1 MRAIQVKQFG
11 GPEVLEFVDLPT
23 PTPQGSLQLLA
34 VTASGVNYADTHQA
48 ADDYLAPQTLPFVP
62 GAEVVGDDPD
72 GRRVV
77 ALVPSGGYAE
87 QALAHPGTTF
97 ALPDEVDD
105 TTALAFVLQGTTA
118 WHLLRTSA
126 RMAPGETVVVH
137 AGAGGVGC
145 LAVQLARE
153 LGARRIIATAS
164 SPEKR
169 DLARDLGADVALD
182 PGPVTGDSTDL
193 RDALVEAN
201 EGRPVDIVL
210 EMAGGRVFDAS
221 LRALAPFGRVVT
233 YGMAS
238 RVPPTPVQP
247 ALLIGTS
254 RSVVGFW
261 LTHALRLPGGL
272 RPAMEELLD
281 LHAAG
286 RLHAVDGGRYPL
298 EHARQAHED
307 IASRRTQGKLV
318 LDLALTPDPL
328 EPPT

>member
-62 GAEVVGDDPD
+62 GAEVVGVDPD

-87 QALAHPGTTF
+87 QALAHPSTTF

-193 RDALVEAN
+193 RDALLEAN

-307 IASRRTQGKLV
+307 IASRSTQGKLV

>member
-11 GPEVLEFVDLPT
+11 GPEVLELVDLPA
-23 PTPQGSLQLLA
+23 PTPQGPLQLLS

-62 GAEVVGDDPD
+62 GAEVV
-72 GRRVV
+72 
-77 ALVPSGGYAE
+77 
-87 QALAHPGTTF
+87 
-97 ALPDEVDD
+97 
-105 TTALAFVLQGTTA
+105 
-118 WHLLRTSA
+118 
-126 RMAPGETVVVH
+126 VVH

-153 LGARRIIATAS
+153 LGDRRIIATAS

-247 ALLIGTS
+247 GRLIATS

-261 LTHALRLPGGL
+261 LMHALRLPGGL
-272 RPAMEELLD
+272 RPAMEE
-281 LHAAG
+281 
-286 RLHAVDGGRYPL
+286 
-298 EHARQAHED
+298 
-307 IASRRTQGKLV
+307 
-318 LDLALTPDPL
+318 
-328 EPPT
+328 

>member
-11 GPEVLEFVDLPT
+11 GPEVLELVDLPT

-62 GAEVVGDDPD
+62 GAEVVGVDPD

-193 RDALVEAN
+193 RDALLEAN

-298 EHARQAHED
+298 EHARRAHED

>member
-1 MRAIQVKQFG
+1 MRAIQVTEFG
-11 GPEVLEFVDLPT
+11 GPEVLRLVDLPD
-23 PTPQGSLQLLA
+23 PAPQDGRLLLD
-34 VTASGVNYADTHQA
+34 VTAAGVNYADTHQA
-48 ADDYLAPQTLPFVP
+48 ADDYLAPQQVPFVP
-62 GAEVVGDDPD
+62 GAEVVGVDGD

-77 ALVPSGGYAE
+77 ALLTNGGYAE
-87 QALAHPGTTF
+87 KAVAHPSTTF
-97 ALPDEVDD
+97 ALPDSVDD

-126 RMAPGETVVVH
+126 RFAPGESVVVH
-137 AGAGGVGC
+137 SAAGGVGC

-164 SPEKR
+164 SPGKR

-247 ALLIGTS
+247 AMLIATS

-261 LTHALRLPGGL
+261 LMHALRLPGGL

-286 RLHAVDGGRYPL
+286 RLHAVEGGRYPL
-298 EHARQAHED
+298 EHARQAHQD

-318 LDLALTPDPL
+318 LDLALTPDHA
-328 EPPT
+328 EP

>member
-1 MRAIQVKQFG
+1 
-11 GPEVLEFVDLPT
+11 
-23 PTPQGSLQLLA
+23 
-34 VTASGVNYADTHQA
+34 
-48 ADDYLAPQTLPFVP
+48 VP
-62 GAEVVGDDPD
+62 GAEVVGVDPD

-87 QALAHPGTTF
+87 QALAHPGLTF
-97 ALPDEVDD
+97 AVPDEVDD

-247 ALLIGTS
+247 GLLIGTS

>member
-11 GPEVLEFVDLPT
+11 GPEVLELVDLPA

-34 VTASGVNYADTHQA
+34 VTAAGVNYADTHQA

-62 GAEVVGDDPD
+62 GAEVVGVDAD

-182 PGPVTGDSTDL
+182 PG
-193 RDALVEAN
+193 
-201 EGRPVDIVL
+201 
-210 EMAGGRVFDAS
+210 AGHR
-221 LRALAPFGRVVT
+221 
-233 YGMAS
+233 
-238 RVPPTPVQP
+238 
-247 ALLIGTS
+247 
-254 RSVVGFW
+254 
-261 LTHALRLPGGL
+261 RLD
-272 RPAMEELLD
+272 RPARRPGRGQRGPARR
-281 LHAAG
+281 HRAG
-286 RLHAVDGGRYPL
+286 DGRRPACSTRRC
-298 EHARQAHED
+298 ARWPRSAGSSPT
-307 IASRRTQGKLV
+307 AWPPGCRRPRCSRAG
-318 LDLALTPDPL
+318 
-328 EPPT
+328 